1 MKNLIKSISILLLVV
16 STFSCTPEGANKDL
30 GKKSI
35 ADIVAV
41 TPDFSS
47 LKEALDITGLTTTFQ
62 AAGDYTLFAPN
73 NTAFSTVLG
82 GLSVADFNTANP
94 GVLAN
99 VLKYH
104 VLTSKALSTS
114 FTNNMVVTTLLGK
127 NFKVIIT
134 PNTDPISLYYTNNV
148 ITLNNLDIDPM
159 SATPN
164 TQFTANVIARDVA
177 CTNGIIH
184 PIDAVMIPPTQ

>member
-1 MKNLIKSISILLLVV
+1 MKNFMKKIILVV
-16 STFSCTPEGANKDL
+16 IAFGAFSCSDEGLQDY
-30 GKKSI
+30 KKVSI
-35 ADIVAV
+35 AEIVAV
-41 TPDFSS
+41 TPSFSS
-47 LKEALDITGLTTTFQ
+47 LKEALDITGLTPTFQ
-62 AAGDYTLFAPN
+62 AAGDYTVFAP
-73 NTAFSTVLG
+73 TDVAFSALLG

-99 VLKYH
+99 ILKYH

-114 FTNNMVVTTLLGK
+114 FTNNMMVTTLLGK

-134 PNTDPISLYYTNNV
+134 PNTDPPSLYYTNNV

-164 TQFTANVIARDVA
+164 TQFTANVIARDVI

-184 PIDAVMIPPTQ
+184 PIDVVMIPPTQ

>member
-1 MKNLIKSISILLLVV
+1 MKNLTKIITLFLLVIT
-16 STFSCTPEGANKDL
+16 TFSCSDNVNQQL

-35 ADIVAV
+35 ADIIAV

-47 LKEALDITGLTTTFQ
+47 LKEALDITGLTSTFQ
-62 AAGDYTLFAPN
+62 AAGDYTVFAPN
-73 NTAFSTVLG
+73 NTAFASVLG
-82 GLSVADFNTANP
+82 GLSVADFNTAYP

-114 FTNNMVVTTLLGK
+114 FTNNMMVTTLLGK

-134 PNTDPISLYYTNNV
+134 PNTDPLSLYYTNNV

-164 TQFTANVIARDVA
+164 TQFTANVIARDVQ

>member
-16 STFSCTPEGANKDL
+16 STFSCASDSANKDL

-35 ADIVAV
+35 ADIIAI

-47 LKEALDITGLTTTFQ
+47 LKEALDITGLTSTFQ

-73 NTAFSTVLG
+73 NTAIASVLG
-82 GLSVADFNTANP
+82 GLSVADFNTAHP

-114 FTNNMVVTTLLGK
+114 FTNNMMVTTLLGK

-134 PNTDPISLYYTNNV
+134 PNTDPLSLYYTNNV
-148 ITLNNLDIDPM
+148 ITLNNLDINPM

-164 TQFTANVIARDVA
+164 TQFIANVIARDVT